1 MQLRELVA
9 KTRSYRRFKQDPIP
23 EETLRGL
30 VDLARMSPTGSN
42 LQPLKFFLSWTA
54 ETNAR
59 IFPCLAWAGSISD
72 WDGPGEGE
80 RPTAYILI
88 LVDTDIW
95 KEPGHNVGIA
105 AQSIVLGAMENGIGA
120 CMIASLERPRLA
132 QEFNIPGRCI
142 IPLAIALGVPG
153 ETVVTENIGPDGN
166 VDYYRDADDVHHVP
180 KRTLDELI
188 VSF

>member
-1 MQLRELVA
+1 MQLKELVT

-54 ETNAR
+54 ETNAK
-59 IFPCLAWAGSISD
+59 IFPCLGWAASISN
-72 WDGPGEGE
+72 WDGPEEGE
-80 RPTAYILI
+80 RSTAYIVV

-95 KEPGHNVGIA
+95 KDCGHNVGIA
-105 AQSIVLGAMENGIGA
+105 AYSIVLGAMENGIGA
-120 CMIASLERPRLA
+120 CMLASIARPRLA
-132 QEFNIPGRCI
+132 WEFNIPDRYT
-142 IPLAIALGVPG
+142 IPLVIALGVPG